1 MSIHKK
7 NSEKFWVGS
16 VSFTA
21 TEIFDD
27 LNSAVAVSVP
37 SAAAKIVIDNK
48 TITYDFKRIKEVKNQ
63 NANTLPTPGDEDPG
77 RRESKKVS
85 EHKDIE
91 TKEKK

>member
-1 MSIHKK
+1 MSK
-7 NSEKFWVGS
+7 NFEKFWVGS

-63 NANTLPTPGDEDPG
+63 NANTLSTPGDKDPG

-85 EHKDIE
+85 ERKNTE
-91 TKEKK
+91 T

>member
-7 NSEKFWVGS
+7 NFEKFWVGS

-48 TITYDFKRIKEVKNQ
+48 TLSYDFKRIKEVTQ
-63 NANTLPTPGDEDPG
+63 NANTLPTPGDKDPG
-77 RRESKKVS
+77 GRESKKVS
-85 EHKDIE
+85 ERKDNE
-91 TKEKK
+91 T

>member
-7 NSEKFWVGS
+7 NFEKFWVGS

-63 NANTLPTPGDEDPG
+63 NANTLPTPGEKDPG
-77 RRESKKVS
+77 GRESKKVS
-85 EHKDIE
+85 KHKNTE
-91 TKEKK
+91 T

>member
-7 NSEKFWVGS
+7 SFEKIWVGS

-27 LNSAVAVSVP
+27 LNKAVAVSVP
-37 SAAAKIVIDNK
+37 TAAAKIVIDNK
-48 TITYDFKRIKEVKNQ
+48 TLGYDFKRIKEVKNQ
-63 NANTLPTPGDEDPG
+63 DANTLPTPGDKDPG

-85 EHKDIE
+85 EHKNIE
-91 TKEKK
+91 T

>member
-7 NSEKFWVGS
+7 NFEKFWVGS

-48 TITYDFKRIKEVKNQ
+48 TITYDFKRIKEVTQ
-63 NANTLPTPGDEDPG
+63 NANTLSTPGDEDPG

-85 EHKDIE
+85 ERKDNE
-91 TKEKK
+91 T

>member
-7 NSEKFWVGS
+7 NFEKFWVGS

-48 TITYDFKRIKEVKNQ
+48 TITYDFKRIKEVTQ
-63 NANTLPTPGDEDPG
+63 NANTLSTPGDEDPG

-85 EHKDIE
+85 EHKDTE